1 MAYNGG
7 YKTAK
12 INTYMGQN
20 ASVGITDSNFAEEVK

>member
-1 MAYNGG
+1 MGYNGG

-20 ASVGITDSNFAEEVK
+20 APVGITESNFADEVK